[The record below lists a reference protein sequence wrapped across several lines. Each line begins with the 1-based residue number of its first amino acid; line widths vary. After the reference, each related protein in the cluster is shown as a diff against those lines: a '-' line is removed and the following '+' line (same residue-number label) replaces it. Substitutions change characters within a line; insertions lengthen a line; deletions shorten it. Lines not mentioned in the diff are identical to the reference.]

1 MLNSNTLSKQWK
13 YLLLVDDV
21 ELLYSVVEVTVKT
34 VNADNTANTV
44 NTVNYY
50 TGRYN

>member
-1 MLNSNTLSKQWK
+1 MMLSCYTAMAG
-13 YLLLVDDV
+13 
-21 ELLYSVVEVTVKT
+21 VTVKT
-34 VNADNTANTV
+34 VNADNTANNMMVTV